1 MKKLYTFLVFG
12 LASVAAFAQSKQ
24 NVTFKVDMNNY
35 SATSYSAV
43 YVNGS
48 YNGWC
53 GTCNPL
59 TDTDQDGVWEG
70 TFEITAD
77 SIEYKFTLDGWNGQ
91 ENLTSGTTCTKTT
104 SGFTNRFVKLNGDV
118 TLDKVCWNSCDACV
132 KVTKKTIVFNVNMKQ
147 YGKSYSKVYVSG
159 TFNGWSGNA
168 NEMTDADG
176 DKIYSDTIELTDDS
190 IEYKFQV
197 DEWKDDEKL
206 TSGSSCTKT
215 TSGFTNRFAKLTGN
229 KVFSNVCWASCSECT
244 NDVTF
249 KVDMNKYKGT
259 SFTGVYVNGN
269 FNGWCGSC
277 NPLADDD
284 KDGIWEVKLPITQ
297 DSIEFKYTLDGWNGQ
312 ESLQEGTS
320 CTKTT
325 SGFTN
330 RFLKIT
336 SATVLDVVCWE
347 SCVSC
352 ANTKEKANVT
362 FQVDIRGFG
371 GSYSTVNLNG
381 TFNGWCGSCIAMT
394 DDNKDSIY
402 TVTVPLFAGDTIEY
416 KFTADGWAND
426 EKFVGGEP
434 CTKTTGGFTNRYNV
448 VTGDTTYPVVCWAK
462 CTTCLTNNATELV
475 AGSLNV
481 YPNPTEGILYFN
493 SNASVSKA
501 NVFDLSGKLLLSE
514 RFNGN
519 SNNNQLNL
527 NGFTN
532 GLYILSVET
541 ANGTINKQFSINK

>member
-197 DEWKDDEKL
+197 DGWADDEKL

-277 NPLADDD
+277 NPLTDDD
-284 KDGIWEVKLPITQ
+284 KDGIWEVKLPLPQ

-462 CTTCLTNNATELV
+462 CTNCLTNNATELV

-493 SNASVSKA
+493 SNSSVSKA
-501 NVFDLSGKLLLSE
+501 NVFDLSGKLILSE

>member
-147 YGKSYSKVYVSG
+147 YDKSYSKVYVTG

-362 FQVDIRGFG
+362 FQVDIRGFA
-371 GSYSTVNLNG
+371 GSYSTVNING

>member
-147 YGKSYSKVYVSG
+147 YDKSYSKVYVTG

-277 NPLADDD
+277 NPLTDDD

>member
-1 MKKLYTFLVFG
+1 
-12 LASVAAFAQSKQ
+12 
-24 NVTFKVDMNNY
+24 
-35 SATSYSAV
+35 
-43 YVNGS
+43 
-48 YNGWC
+48 
-53 GTCNPL
+53 L
-59 TDTDQDGVWEG
+59 T
-70 TFEITAD
+70 
-77 SIEYKFTLDGWNGQ
+77 
-91 ENLTSGTTCTKTT
+91 
-104 SGFTNRFVKLNGDV
+104 
-118 TLDKVCWNSCDACV
+118 
-132 KVTKKTIVFNVNMKQ
+132 
-147 YGKSYSKVYVSG
+147 
-159 TFNGWSGNA
+159 
-168 NEMTDADG
+168 
-176 DKIYSDTIELTDDS
+176 
-190 IEYKFQV
+190 
-197 DEWKDDEKL
+197 
-206 TSGSSCTKT
+206 
-215 TSGFTNRFAKLTGN
+215 
-229 KVFSNVCWASCSECT
+229 
-244 NDVTF
+244 
-249 KVDMNKYKGT
+249 
-259 SFTGVYVNGN
+259 
-269 FNGWCGSC
+269 
-277 NPLADDD
+277 DDD
-284 KDGIWEVKLPITQ
+284 KDGIWEVKLPLPQ

-462 CTTCLTNNATELV
+462 CTNCLTNNATELV

-493 SNASVSKA
+493 SNSSVSKA
-501 NVFDLSGKLLLSE
+501 NVFDLSGKLILSE

>member
-1 MKKLYTFLVFG
+1 MKKLYTLLVFG

-43 YVNGS
+43 YVNGT
-48 YNGWC
+48 YNSWC

-59 TDTDQDGVWEG
+59 TDSDQDGVWEG

-91 ENLTSGTTCTKTT
+91 ENLTAGTSCTKTT

-118 TLDKVCWNSCDACV
+118 TLDKVCWNSCDACAQ
-132 KVTKKTIVFNVNMKQ
+132 VTKKTVVFNVNMKQ

-159 TFNGWSGNA
+159 SFNGWSGNA

-176 DKIYSDTIELTDDS
+176 DKIYSDTVELTEDS

-197 DEWKDDEKL
+197 DGWADDEKL
-206 TSGSSCTKT
+206 TDGSSCTKT

-229 KVFSNVCWASCSECT
+229 KVFGNVCWASCSECT

-249 KVDMNKYKGT
+249 KVDMNKYAGA
-259 SFTGVYVNGN
+259 SFTGVYVNGS

-277 NPLADDD
+277 NPMTDDD
-284 KDGIWEVKLPITQ
+284 KDGVWEVKLPLPQ

-312 ESLQEGTS
+312 ESLQEGSS

-336 SATVLDVVCWE
+336 GATVLDVVCWE
-347 SCVSC
+347 SCVTC

-362 FQVDIRGFG
+362 FQVDIRGFAG
-371 GSYSTVNLNG
+371 TFATVNLNG
-381 TFNGWCGSCIAMT
+381 TFNGWCGSCIGMT

-462 CTTCLTNNATELV
+462 CTTCQTNDAAAFE
-475 AGSLNV
+475 ASSLNV
-481 YPNPTEGILYFN
+481 YPNPTEGVLYFN
-493 SNASVSKA
+493 SNTNITEAQ
-501 NVFDLSGKLLLSE
+501 VFDLSGKLLLSE
-514 RFNGN
+514 RF
-519 SNNNQLNL
+519 SNNTSNNQLNL
-527 NGFTN
+527 TGFQN
-532 GLYILSVET
+532 GLYILSVQT
-541 ANGTINKQFSINK
+541 ANGTLNKQFSVNK

>member
-1 MKKLYTFLVFG
+1 MKKLYTLLVFG

-132 KVTKKTIVFNVNMKQ
+132 QVTKKTIVFNVNMKQ

-197 DEWKDDEKL
+197 DNWADDEKL

-249 KVDMNKYKGT
+249 KVDMSKYKGS

-269 FNGWCGSC
+269 FNGWCGTC
-277 NPLADDD
+277 NPMADDD
-284 KDGIWEVKLPITQ
+284 KDGIWEVKLPLPQ

-362 FQVDIRGFG
+362 FQVDIRGFAG
-371 GSYSTVNLNG
+371 AYSTVNLNG

-462 CTTCLTNNATELV
+462 CTTCLTNNATELD
-475 AGSLNV
+475 ASSLNV
-481 YPNPTEGILYFN
+481 YPNPTAGILYFN

-501 NVFDLSGKLLLSE
+501 HVFDLSGKLLLSE

-519 SNNNQLNL
+519 SNNQLNL

-532 GLYILSVET
+532 GLYLLSVET
-541 ANGTINKQFSINK
+541 AKGTINKQFSINK

>member
-1 MKKLYTFLVFG
+1 MKKLYTLLVFG
-12 LASVAAFAQSKQ
+12 LTSVAAFAQSKQ

-35 SATSYSAV
+35 TGASYSTV
-43 YVNGS
+43 YVNGT
-48 YNGWC
+48 YNSWC
-53 GTCNPL
+53 GSCNPL
-59 TDTDQDGVWEG
+59 SDADQDGVWEG

-77 SIEYKFTLDGWNGQ
+77 SIEYKFTLDGWNVD
-91 ENLTSGTTCTKTT
+91 EKLTAGTSCTKT
-104 SGFTNRFVKLNGDV
+104 SGGFTNRFVKLSGDV
-118 TLDKVCWNSCDACV
+118 TLDKVCWASCDACSQ
-132 KVTKKTIVFNVNMKQ
+132 VTEKTVVFNVNMKQ
-147 YGKSYSKVYVSG
+147 YGKSFSKVFVSG
-159 TFNGWSGNA
+159 TFNSWSANS
-168 NEMTDADG
+168 NEMTDPDG
-176 DKIYSDTIELTDDS
+176 DMIYSDTVVLTDDS

-206 TSGSSCTKT
+206 TDGTSCTKT

-249 KVDMNKYKGT
+249 KVDMNKYAGA
-259 SFTGVYVNGN
+259 SFTGVYVNGS

-277 NPLADDD
+277 NPMSDDD
-284 KDGIWEVKLPITQ
+284 KDGIWEVKLPLPQ

-336 SATVLDVVCWE
+336 GATVLDVVCWE

-352 ANTKEKANVT
+352 ADTKEKANVT

-426 EKFVGGEP
+426 EKFAGGEP

-462 CTTCLTNNATELV
+462 CTTCQTNGETALTAST
-475 AGSLNV
+475 LNV
-481 YPNPTEGILYFN
+481 YPNPTEGVLYFN
-493 SNASVSKA
+493 SNSNITAA
-501 NVFDLSGKLLLSE
+501 QIFDLSGKLLVTE
-514 RFNGN
+514 RFN
-519 SNNNQLNL
+519 STATNNQLNVTD
-527 NGFTN
+527 FQN
-532 GLYILSVET
+532 GLYILSVQT
-541 ANGTINKQFSINK
+541 ANGTLNKQFSVNK

>member
-197 DEWKDDEKL
+197 DGWADDEKL

-277 NPLADDD
+277 NPLTDDD